1 MVQVSPSPPLDV
13 TPPSVHSEEGE
24 DKQEDPVGS
33 PCGMN
38 ALEVNTTYQDYEN
51 YIENGLICLKHKVR
65 NLEKKKLKL
74 EDYKRRLTRG
84 DVLNKDQMA
93 AVEKYE
99 EVQHHLAFAREMHKT
114 LDSLTQT
121 LLRAQKK
128 AAKKEQLAK
137 METEKKRLSNVL
149 QVQHLLHSLQQEHI
163 RSDLLTGH
171 NQAPHVSAQQLQG
184 LNQLSTLLGVQ
195 RDHRLSL
202 EAQMEQASLVY
213 IDLLDGKNKPVA
225 GSTYKLLKQEITEL
239 LDCKYFSC
247 LPSPPRGAEVLLS
260 SAKHTTS
267 KPKPNDLSK
276 KESWK
281 DDFQAMREQEP
292 PDSWDME
299 FQDGAASAQTAVHKP
314 WRGAA
319 AFIPKVSGTSK
330 KQSADGKQRK
340 ERRTKGE
347 QHTKLAV
354 CMDVPAEM
362 FDSPTALPKD
372 PILRRQHLE
381 DLMTKIHS
389 SFSFVQD
396 SLLDGESSPT
406 KGHSRLKRQ
415 TSGSPSP
422 LAQTD
427 LRSQDVLPKAIHPL
441 PLSQSTPLP
450 ARPLERK
457 SSLANGDQCLE
468 TCDLELST
476 DLPLVTPEFAERKRF
491 ASPLLYRQESTI
503 SLDMAMITVAE
514 SGKQSPNGVASCTP
528 TPPQGQPFSTPP
540 TRRTL
545 SSSPFQ
551 SISPVPQNGELD
563 YKPDFG
569 NPRYTTVSTQTS
581 PVFAHTEDEPQP
593 DGGPIFLSPGQS
605 SGAVS
610 QSSQPYYNRGS
621 VRGMAR
627 GGKGVAQVFRSSG
640 WHRGG
645 AYIPQNHFR
654 DSGPPLYAVRDY
666 RRGGGRHNQNA
677 TWSDS
682 SQVSSPDREGTYT
695 MVDSG
700 HGDSLTPRSH
710 HHHTNMLPMQLYP
723 LSQRLHVSFSAS
735 LTANFAPGNLDQ
747 PIVFDHLHCN
757 LGEMY
762 DTHIGRFTSPVN
774 GTYVFNFNILKLA
787 ANSPLFINLMCNEEV
802 MASAYANDGA
812 PDHDTASNSAILTLF
827 QGDQVWLRLHRGAV
841 YGSTWNY
848 STFSGFLLYQD

>member
-33 PCGMN
+33 PCGTSV
-38 ALEVNTTYQDYEN
+38 LEVNTPYNDYEN
-51 YIENGLICLKHKVR
+51 YIENGLICLKHKIR

-74 EDYKRRLTRG
+74 EDYKRRLKRG

-99 EVQHHLAFAREMHKT
+99 ELLHHLAFAREMHKT
-114 LDSLTQT
+114 LDGLTQT
-121 LLRAQKK
+121 LLRAQRK

-137 METEKKRLSNVL
+137 AEVEKKRLSNVL
-149 QVQHLLHSLQQEHI
+149 RVQHLLHSLQQEHI

-171 NQAPHVSAQQLQG
+171 NQAPHVSTQKLQG
-184 LNQLSTLLGVQ
+184 LSQLGTLLGVQ

-202 EAQMEQASLVY
+202 EVQMEQASLVY

-225 GSTYKLLKQEITEL
+225 GSTYKLLKEEINGL

-247 LPSPPRGAEVLLS
+247 LPPPPQKSAEVLLS
-260 SAKHTTS
+260 SAKNVTS
-267 KPKPNDLSK
+267 KPKPNNVSK

-281 DDFQAMREQEP
+281 EDFQAMKEQEP

-319 AFIPKVSGTSK
+319 AFIPKVPGTSK

-340 ERRTKGE
+340 ERRAKGE
-347 QHTKLAV
+347 QHAKLAV
-354 CMDVPAEM
+354 YMDVPAEM

-372 PILRRQHLE
+372 PVLRRQHLE

-406 KGHSRLKRQ
+406 KGHPRLKRQ
-415 TSGSPSP
+415 TSRSPSP

-427 LRSQDVLPKAIHPL
+427 LRSQTDALPKAMHPL
-441 PLSQSTPLP
+441 PLAQSSPLP

-457 SSLANGDQCLE
+457 ASLVNGDQSLE
-468 TCDLELST
+468 TCDLELSA
-476 DLPLVTPEFAERKRF
+476 DLPLVPTEFAERKRF
-491 ASPLLYRQESTI
+491 ASPLLYRRESNI
-503 SLDMAMITVAE
+503 SLDVAMITE
-514 SGKQSPNGVASCTP
+514 SGKQSPNGVTSCTP

-551 SISPVPQNGELD
+551 SMSPVPQNGELD

-581 PVFAHTEDEPQP
+581 PVFTSTEDDPQP
-593 DGGPIFLSPGQS
+593 DYAVDGGPIFLSPGQS
-605 SGAVS
+605 SGSVG
-610 QSSQPYYNRGS
+610 QTGQPYYSRGS
-621 VRGMAR
+621 V
-627 GGKGVAQVFRSSG
+627 
-640 WHRGG
+640 RGG

-666 RRGGGRHNQNA
+666 RRGGRHNPNA
-677 TWSDS
+677 AWSDS
-682 SQVSSPDREGTYT
+682 SQVSSPDREGSYT
-695 MVDSG
+695 IVDSG

-723 LSQRLHVSFSAS
+723 LSQRLHISFSAS

-762 DTHIGRFTSPVN
+762 NTHIGRFTCPIN